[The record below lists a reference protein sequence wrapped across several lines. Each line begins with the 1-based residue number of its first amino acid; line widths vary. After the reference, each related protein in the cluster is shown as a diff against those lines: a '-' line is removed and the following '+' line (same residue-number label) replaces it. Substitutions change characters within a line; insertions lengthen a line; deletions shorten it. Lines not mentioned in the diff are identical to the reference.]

1 MIKIEPL
8 EAPEPPTK
16 FEFIEFLD
24 QNYDWYYNWL
34 DNASLD
40 YIYDFYYDWILDED
54 LEWLQSKKLSLIIFE
69 EYFNGDWRN
78 GHEFHKIVITH
89 RLYQIS
95 STATQAW
102 FLNSNFAIKR
112 LEILVLECPLL
123 AVFRNFEFYVNG
135 RLGASL
141 LEKNP
146 EDFFYVNHHRALSS
160 KIQMT

>member
-24 QNYDWYYNWL
+24 QNYNWM

-40 YIYDFYYDWILDED
+40 YIYDFYYDRILDED
-54 LEWLQSKKLSLIIFE
+54 LEWLQSKKLSLITFE

-78 GHEFHKIVITH
+78 GHEFHKIVITN

-95 STATQAW
+95 STATQA
-102 FLNSNFAIKR
+102 
-112 LEILVLECPLL
+112 
-123 AVFRNFEFYVNG
+123 
-135 RLGASL
+135 
-141 LEKNP
+141 
-146 EDFFYVNHHRALSS
+146 
-160 KIQMT
+160 